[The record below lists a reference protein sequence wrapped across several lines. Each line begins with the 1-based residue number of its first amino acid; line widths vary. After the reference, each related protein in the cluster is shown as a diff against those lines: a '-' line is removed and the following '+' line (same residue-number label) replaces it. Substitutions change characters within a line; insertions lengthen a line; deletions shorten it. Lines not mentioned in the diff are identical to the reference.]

1 MITTTPPPKRC
12 DTAREG
18 SHPLEA
24 IPLFRRWP
32 PSLVRNLL
40 YTAIWSSLIACVLTV
55 IQLQFGR
62 RGMTALRLLFAT
74 LVISNLIG
82 FMIHGALSVLERT
95 LPRENMFL
103 FRSAQV
109 FAIALASV
117 IGIPF
122 GNALLVGKSPLHY
135 FQQTTPLLFLLVF
148 GLVMAVLMVLL
159 LAAGERRLR
168 REAEAARQQEQFAAA
183 GRLIAEARLRALQAQ
198 IEPHFLY
205 NTLANVVSL
214 IDSQPAK
221 ARRMLERFID
231 YLRASLSA
239 SRAEHA
245 TLQGEVDLAAA
256 YLDVLGVRMEER
268 LRWRVDLDP
277 ALGAL
282 PLAPMLLQPLV
293 ENAIMHGIEPKL
305 DGGEIVVRARMDKDM
320 LCLEVCDTGLGLR
333 IGAMPPRPG
342 GGVGLSNL
350 RERLRQLYAGRGQL
364 QLIENPTGGVTA
376 RLLLPPHLPSLV
388 PSSTIPTP

>member
-1 MITTTPPPKRC
+1 MITVTSPTQ
-12 DTAREG
+12 ARERG
-18 SHPLEA
+18 HPLEL

-32 PSLVRNLL
+32 PSLARDLL
-40 YTAIWSSLIACVLTV
+40 YTAIWSSMLGLGLTV
-55 IQLQFGR
+55 LQKLFGR
-62 RGMTALRLLFAT
+62 EMSFWRLLFAT

-82 FMIHGALSVLERT
+82 FMIHGALRLLDRYLS
-95 LPRENMFL
+95 RENMRL
-103 FRSAQV
+103 FRGSQIV
-109 FAIALASV
+109 AITMASV

-122 GNALLVGKSPLHY
+122 GNALVAGSDPLRFY
-135 FQQTTPLLFLLVF
+135 QYSATVIFLLAF
-148 GLVMAVLMVLL
+148 GLMTAVLMVLL
-159 LAAGERRLR
+159 LSAGERRMR
-168 REAEAARQQEQFAAA
+168 RAAEAARQQEQIAAA
-183 GRLIAEARLRALQAQ
+183 GRLVAEARLRALQAQ

-245 TLQGEVDLAAA
+245 SLQGEMDLAGA
-256 YLDVLGVRMEER
+256 YLDVLGVRLEGR
-268 LRWRVDLDP
+268 LRWRFELDP

-282 PLAPMLLQPLV
+282 PIAPMLLQPLV

-305 DGGEIVVRARMDKDM
+305 EGGEIVVRAQLDDGV
-320 LCLEVCDTGLGLR
+320 LCIEVCDSGLGLR
-333 IGAMPPRPG
+333 TAPPRPG

-350 RERLRQLYAGRGQL
+350 RERLRQLYGAGAQL
-364 QLIENPTGGVTA
+364 QLIENPAGGVTS
-376 RLLLPPHLPSLV
+376 RLLLPLLV
-388 PSSTIPTP
+388 PSSTIHAP